1 MYDYELIR
9 LSVVSWECKRRKK
22 CMYLANNQKGKKGNL
37 PKDFPTGRPQDQGQG
52 EQEGRDR
59 EIVSVGSAEQA
70 MCGSAG
76 P

>member
-1 MYDYELIR
+1 MYDYELR

-22 CMYLANNQKGKKGNL
+22 KCTYLANNQKGEKGNL

-59 EIVSVGSAEQA
+59 EIVSVGGAEQA
-70 MCGSAG
+70 TCGSAG